1 MQTIIKWV
9 EEIALAEQGSDLVE
23 AGELDRRVTALRE
36 LGRNWR
42 NMGGAQFQEAM
53 TVSHFATYFADA
65 LDRAFYDDY
74 EYQRGDW
81 PSYTYPDEAI
91 DFRDVKRFRMSEPET
106 LTKRREVMQH
116 RETYVQ
122 ESELTY
128 GVDEFS
134 RAFEV
139 SWRTILNDD
148 LAKIAETPRR
158 MARAASRF
166 EDEFVSALYH
176 NATTQA
182 GLVALGA
189 LYSTTAVLTKDSLK
203 AGVNAMMARQDAL
216 GNPLMVDG
224 LNLVVGPTLVV
235 EASEILQNQLSYGNP
250 GGSVTGS
257 VVGSSNNLRNYLSGI
272 KVDPYIRDG
281 GSGEQPWYLIANPS
295 SIPTIT
301 VARLRGVPGPFT
313 FRKASDTI
321 LLSGSAPSAFLMGG
335 ADLGSIVFY
344 VETIIGGWDDSTYG
358 GVTDF
363 QGIYYSAASA

>member
-53 TVSHFATYFADA
+53 SVSHFATYFADA
-65 LDRAFYDDY
+65 LDRAFYSDY
-74 EYQRGDW
+74 EYMRGDW
-81 PSYTYPDEAI
+81 QSYTYPDEAI
-91 DFRDVKRFRMSEPET
+91 DFRDVKRFRMQEPET
-106 LTKRREVMQH
+106 LLKRRELDQH
-116 RETYVQ
+116 RETYVT
-122 ESELTY
+122 ESQLTY

-158 MARAASRF
+158 MARAAGRF
-166 EDEFVSALYH
+166 EDEFVSTLYN
-176 NATTQA
+176 NATSQA

-189 LYSTTAVLTKDSLK
+189 LYAGTAALAKDSLK
-203 AGVNAMMARQDAL
+203 AAINAMMARVDAL
-216 GNPLMVDG
+216 GNPLMING
-224 LNLVVGPTLVV
+224 INLVIGPTLVV

-250 GGSVTGS
+250 GGSTTGTT
-257 VVGSSNNLRNYLSGI
+257 VGASNNLANYLSGI
-272 KVDPYIRDG
+272 KVDPYLRDV
-281 GSGEQPWYLIANPS
+281 GSNQPWYLVANPS

-321 LLSGSAPSAFLMGG
+321 LLSGSAPSAFLMGS

-344 VETIIGGWDDSTYG
+344 VETIIGGWDDATYG
-358 GVTDF
+358 GITDF
-363 QGIYYSAASA
+363 QGIYYSDGSA